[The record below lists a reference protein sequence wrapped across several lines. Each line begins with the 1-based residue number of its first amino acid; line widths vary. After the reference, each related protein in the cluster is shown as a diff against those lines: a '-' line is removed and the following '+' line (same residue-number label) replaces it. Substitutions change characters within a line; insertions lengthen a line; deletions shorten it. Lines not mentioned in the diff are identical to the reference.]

1 MLAGVPLR
9 NAILQGSNQRTKF
22 WIKYLSNGVQP
33 KESVQP
39 ITDEEIQEIKSLLL
53 SLDPNLFLSE
63 KPKGQMSADMW
74 EKYMIGNAS
83 LPTKP

>member
-1 MLAGVPLR
+1 MSGDKKNMVLPIRNGELVPF
-9 NAILQGSNQRTKF
+9 ID
-22 WIKYLSNGVQP
+22 VQ
-33 KESVQP
+33 SYNLP
-39 ITDEEIQEIKSLLL
+39 ITDIEAQEIKSHLL

-83 LPTKP
+83 LPTAL